1 MANFNAALKQNPFYE
16 NQKDADNW
24 MDAFK
29 NLIGILEKTE
39 NETKVIF
46 IDELPW
52 MDTRDAGL
60 IPAIDYFWNSWASA
74 RNDIKLIVCGSAAS
88 WMIDK
93 LLKNTKGLYNRVTNK
108 IKLKPFSLK
117 ETKEYLIA
125 NGGNYD
131 NYQIIEIYM
140 ALGGIPYYLNYIKQ
154 NESAAQNINRLFFA
168 EQAKLRDEYDLL
180 FASIF
185 KNYQKHT
192 AIIAALSTKKK
203 GLFKNEIVKA
213 TNIKDGGTLTKLLK
227 ELEASD
233 FIRKY
238 TMPGKKTRNNMYQ
251 LTDNF
256 TLFFKNFVENS
267 NASEDNLWI
276 NSINTP
282 QYYTWA
288 GNAFEIVCLIHTQEI
303 KKALGISGI
312 QTTTYAWSNSKTQID
327 LIFDRKDNV
336 INLIEIKFSDDKFTI
351 SKDYEAKLLH
361 KLTEFKESIKT
372 KKAIWLILLSTYALA
387 SVNNTRAIHTNLK
400 MDVLFE

>member
-1 MANFNAALKQNPFYE
+1 MANFNATLKQNPFYE

-140 ALGGIPYYLNYIKQ
+140 ALGGVPYYLNYIKQ
-154 NESAAQNINRLFFA
+154 NESAAQNINRLFFG
-168 EQAKLRDEYDLL
+168 EQAKLRDEYNLL
-180 FASIF
+180 FASLF

-233 FIRKY
+233 FIREY
-238 TMPGKKTRNNMYQ
+238 AMPGKKTRNNMYQ

-351 SKDYEAKLLH
+351 SNDYEAKLLH

-372 KKAIWLILLSTYALA
+372 KKAIWLIMLSTHGLA
-387 SVNNTRAIHTNLK
+387 SVNNTRDIHSNLK

>member
-1 MANFNAALKQNPFYE
+1 
-16 NQKDADNW
+16 
-24 MDAFK
+24 
-29 NLIGILEKTE
+29 
-39 NETKVIF
+39 
-46 IDELPW
+46 
-52 MDTRDAGL
+52 
-60 IPAIDYFWNSWASA
+60 
-74 RNDIKLIVCGSAAS
+74 
-88 WMIDK
+88 
-93 LLKNTKGLYNRVTNK
+93 
-108 IKLKPFSLK
+108 
-117 ETKEYLIA
+117 
-125 NGGNYD
+125 
-131 NYQIIEIYM
+131 
-140 ALGGIPYYLNYIKQ
+140 
-154 NESAAQNINRLFFA
+154 
-168 EQAKLRDEYDLL
+168 
-180 FASIF
+180 
-185 KNYQKHT
+185 
-192 AIIAALSTKKK
+192 
-203 GLFKNEIVKA
+203 
-213 TNIKDGGTLTKLLK
+213 
-227 ELEASD
+227 
-233 FIRKY
+233 
-238 TMPGKKTRNNMYQ
+238 MPGKKTRNNMYQ

-351 SKDYEAKLLH
+351 SKDYEAKLIH